1 MRAALT
7 LNIKICTYSYVSLY
21 SYFVFFSIFYF
32 FYIFAKLL
40 SFVCESCNSPALP
53 FFIAHLP
60 DTACVLPAYKTRQSP
75 FLQPYYTHARAHAH
89 THCSYYSPSVRNN
102 TQVIADISCHSLAA
116 ARNCASGATLLVC
129 SVQYQLKLSILIN
142 ILIFLIRNVICFI

>member
-1 MRAALT
+1 MHLFLRF
-7 LNIKICTYSYVSLY
+7 SLFILRVFFY
-21 SYFVFFSIFYF
+21 FLFFFIFLLSYFPLYASLVILQRCHFLLRTYPTLLVFCLPIKRASRCFFS
-32 FYIFAKLL
+32 LTT
-40 SFVCESCNSPALP
+40 
-53 FFIAHLP
+53 H
-60 DTACVLPAYKTRQSP
+60 TRVR
-75 FLQPYYTHARAHAH
+75 TH
-89 THCSYYSPSVRNN
+89 THTVPYYSPSVRNN